1 MSEYDSVS
9 TPDDVLKLAQQR
21 TGLTEIEAQTWRPG
35 LAILLE
41 ELNSSPV
48 VTPQGR
54 EQQLDQYVAALS
66 NRLQVHDYVRQHPEV
81 LDEKIERPLVT
92 LGMPRTGTTVISYLL
107 DQDPARRSL
116 LHWECVHPVPP
127 ATTETLRTDPR
138 CLALLEEHKQ
148 IIKFVKEA
156 NMPLPHWEDADGPTE
171 DMFIHNQD
179 FKALSWDAFSP
190 TPRYSDW
197 LIDEADMTSTYEYM
211 KRFLQVLQSKAPGA
225 WSLKMP
231 SHSVHIETLLK
242 VFPDVRMV
250 WAHRD
255 PYRATGSLCN
265 MWMLPQKMVIK
276 DEDIDR
282 KALGHKA
289 MRQMQAHV
297 ERPLRA
303 RERIGDHRFFHMYYH
318 EMMRDP
324 MDVMRRL
331 YAWAGDELTPAVETR
346 MQKWLTDHPQD
357 LSQTGTST
365 PSTST
370 GSAWTCS
377 NLSSRSTWRHSTSTS
392 KAPRSVA
399 MRVAMVTG
407 PGQTQVRPRAQA

>member
-66 NRLQVHDYVRQHPEV
+66 NRLQVHDYVCQHPEV

-250 WAHRD
+250 WVHRD

-357 LSQTGTST
+357 LFGPNKYTLDQYGLTVEMLKPVFEEYLATFDIELEST
-365 PSTST
+365 
-370 GSAWTCS
+370 
-377 NLSSRSTWRHSTSTS
+377 
-392 KAPRSVA
+392 
-399 MRVAMVTG
+399 
-407 PGQTQVRPRAQA
+407 

>member
-1 MSEYDSVS
+1 VSEYDSVS

-21 TGLTEIEAQTWRPG
+21 TQLTEIDGESWRPG

-54 EQQLDQYVAALS
+54 ENQIDQYITAVA
-66 NRLQVHDYVRQHPEV
+66 NRLKVHDYVGKHPEV

-138 CLALLEEHKQ
+138 CLALLEEQ
-148 IIKFVKEA
+148 QQMIKFVKEA
-156 NMPLPHWEDADGPTE
+156 KMPLPHWEDADGPTE

-190 TPRYSDW
+190 TPRYSEW
-197 LIDEADMTSTYEYM
+197 LIDEADMSSTYEYM
-211 KRFLQVLQSKAPGA
+211 KRFLQVLQSKAPGT

-231 SHSVHIETLLK
+231 SHSVHIEALLK
-242 VFPDVRMV
+242 VFPDVRIV

-255 PYRATGSLCN
+255 PYKATGSLCN
-265 MWMLPQKMVIK
+265 MWMLPQRMVINE
-276 DEDIDR
+276 EDIDR
-282 KALGHKA
+282 RGLGRKA
-289 MRQMQAHV
+289 MRQMKAHV

-303 RERIGDHRFFHMYYH
+303 RERIGDHRFFHMYYR

-331 YAWAGDELTPAVETR
+331 YAWAGDELTPDVESR
-346 MQKWLTDHPQD
+346 MQTWLTEHPQD
-357 LSQTGTST
+357 LF
-365 PSTST
+365 
-370 GSAWTCS
+370 
-377 NLSSRSTWRHSTSTS
+377 
-392 KAPRSVA
+392 
-399 MRVAMVTG
+399 G
-407 PGQTQVRPRAQA
+407 PNKYTLDEYGLTVEMLEPVFEEYLATFDIELER